1 MKPTLLQPSEVHS
14 ICPIG
19 REFTKINPHYRGR
32 EFAEEA
38 FVTQWKSLI
47 LTGVGRI
54 LVCRDGGKVSG
65 ILGFYLLDDPF
76 VGIKTSAEA
85 FWFVLPE
92 FRGSHVAMSLF
103 HEFEVMSE
111 AQGAKQLLMLH
122 IVGEGLPD
130 LSAFYTRNG
139 YQLIESTYRKVLP
152 ASKPA

>member
-19 REFTKINPHYRGR
+19 REFTKINPHYRGL

-54 LVCRDGGKVSG
+54 LVCREGGKVAG

-76 VGIKTSAEA
+76 VGIKTAAEA

-92 FRGSHVAMSLF
+92 YRGSHVAMSLF
-103 HEFEVMSE
+103 NEFEVMS
-111 AQGAKQLLMLH
+111 AANGAEQLIMLH

-130 LSAFYTRNG
+130 LSSFYTRNG
-139 YQLIESTYRKVLP
+139 YKLIESTYRKVLP
-152 ASKPA
+152 ASTPT